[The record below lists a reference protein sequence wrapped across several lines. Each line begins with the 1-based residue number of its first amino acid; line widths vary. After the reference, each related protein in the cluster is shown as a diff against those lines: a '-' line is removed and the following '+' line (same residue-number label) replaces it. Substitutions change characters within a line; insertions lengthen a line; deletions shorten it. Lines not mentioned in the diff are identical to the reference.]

1 MYNIDAIMQ
10 QIHKDACN
18 GVQPV
23 PRHETIPLEDII
35 MTEVE
40 QAYIPA
46 NATADQFVFGTG
58 EFQPLHTYT
67 VDEVTRAKTFI
78 EAQKTLCRQEQM
90 VSNVAISS
98 ISADVLMWN
107 NAEADLAS
115 MISKLNTEQ
124 RFAYNIVRYYILRD
138 GTSEHKQLR
147 MFISGP
153 GGTGKSFLINTIAQ
167 FIRLHY
173 GNTGRC
179 QLY

>member
-1 MYNIDAIMQ
+1 
-10 QIHKDACN
+10 
-18 GVQPV
+18 
-23 PRHETIPLEDII
+23 

-40 QAYIPA
+40 QAYVPA
-46 NATADQFVFGTG
+46 NATADRFVFGTG

-78 EAQKTLCRQEQM
+78 EAQKSLRRQEQM
-90 VSNVAISS
+90 VSNMAISS
-98 ISADVLMWN
+98 ISADVLMRS

-115 MISKLNTEQ
+115 MVSKLNAEQ
-124 RFAYNIVRYYILRD
+124 RFAYDIVRYHILRD

-167 FIRLHY
+167 FICLHY
-173 GNTGRC
+173 GNTGGRC
-179 QLY
+179 GPVVLMALTGK